1 MENITAT
8 GDLSSVKES
17 ESLISSEFRRELDE
31 QEQTMD
37 DQMMQEVANE
47 VEEKRRWLSGRLE
60 AIKRAAEE
68 QRLLE
73 REKREREVKLKR
85 EGEAIMKIK
94 RYCDC

>member
-8 GDLSSVKES
+8 SDLSSVKES
-17 ESLISSEFRRELDE
+17 ESLISSEFLRELDE

-94 RYCDC
+94 R